1 MITGFMYCFA
11 QMEIPEAEAMISACV
26 CFQGQMDSGV
36 AVAIQSVKRESWNT
50 GIVEKQER

>member
-26 CFQGQMDSGV
+26 CFQGQIDSGV

-50 GIVEKQER
+50 GIVEKQGR